1 MKNIKLLFTLVLMTI
16 TVLGTSCSDW
26 LDDISPRHAI
36 PQSALTDD
44 DLEKLLNGV
53 YATMENYT
61 FTFWWLDDIQGENF
75 KAGPGGGQITDPCE
89 MSPSYTNQ
97 AINILSFWRNSFT
110 TLHQVNFLVETY
122 EASENKESALM
133 KKVGGVS
140 YYFRAFIYYRLA
152 SHYGNVPI
160 LRKRSKEVVPI
171 SPEAEVWTFIEEDL
185 GKAIR
190 LLSKADSKWYVS
202 SDAANALAARVAL
215 FQNKMT
221 DAANYAEAVLANSS
235 FSLASTAMDFSKN
248 WVAGS
253 SSPEIIFAYVNNSRA
268 SSPLNFTLYVNDTDG
283 SWNYAPSDWCYSSLF
298 ADDNTLS
305 RKGDV
310 RSKATFTSQDAN
322 RVNVRLYLH
331 TGSNLPYFRNV
342 SDKSRSSRK
351 NERSRR
357 ISGIYEKKI
366 YYRSK

>member
-140 YYFRAFIYYRLA
+140 YYFRD
-152 SHYGNVPI
+152 
-160 LRKRSKEVVPI
+160 RKSVV
-171 SPEAEVWTFIEEDL
+171 
-185 GKAIR
+185 
-190 LLSKADSKWYVS
+190 
-202 SDAANALAARVAL
+202 
-215 FQNKMT
+215 
-221 DAANYAEAVLANSS
+221 
-235 FSLASTAMDFSKN
+235 
-248 WVAGS
+248 
-253 SSPEIIFAYVNNSRA
+253 
-268 SSPLNFTLYVNDTDG
+268 
-283 SWNYAPSDWCYSSLF
+283 
-298 ADDNTLS
+298 
-305 RKGDV
+305 
-310 RSKATFTSQDAN
+310 
-322 RVNVRLYLH
+322 
-331 TGSNLPYFRNV
+331 
-342 SDKSRSSRK
+342 
-351 NERSRR
+351 
-357 ISGIYEKKI
+357 
-366 YYRSK
+366 